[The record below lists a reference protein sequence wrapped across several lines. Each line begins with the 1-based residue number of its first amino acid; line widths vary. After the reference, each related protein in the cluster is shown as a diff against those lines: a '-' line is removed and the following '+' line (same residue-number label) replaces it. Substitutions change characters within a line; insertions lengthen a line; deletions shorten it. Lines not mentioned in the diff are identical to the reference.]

1 MLRVLRAVHAFET
14 STRPVRGNRL
24 MYAGREPTSVRRAL
38 GRDDACAPP
47 CSAELS
53 RSTASPHETREGTAA
68 GGGANMLRAR
78 APAMAARMTRDELSH
93 TMPRSAHPTFPS
105 RRLAEDID

>member
-14 STRPVRGNRL
+14 STRPIRGNRL

-47 CSAELS
+47 CSAEVPIY
-53 RSTASPHETREGTAA
+53 RFTTRDTGRDSCGWWREYAT
-68 GGGANMLRAR
+68 RAR
-78 APAMAARMTRDELSH
+78 TCNGSSDDAGRIVSYDASTCDPMCPHADS
-93 TMPRSAHPTFPS
+93 P
-105 RRLAEDID
+105 